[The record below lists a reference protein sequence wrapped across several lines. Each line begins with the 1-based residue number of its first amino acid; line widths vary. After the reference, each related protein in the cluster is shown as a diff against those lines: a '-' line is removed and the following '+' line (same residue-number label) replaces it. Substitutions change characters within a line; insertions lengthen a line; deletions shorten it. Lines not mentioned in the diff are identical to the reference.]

1 MAPNSAP
8 FRTFSP
14 YPHKA
19 HNTAKAPQSSPQNYQ
34 NPPSGKDEKYN
45 DKQSAPV
52 FARKNHAPLVQPAD
66 KTVRASTTPTAE
78 AAPAPASSQQQ
89 VPPSQLAPHFSQS
102 PSQNA
107 TNNNHP
113 GADNNKIPP
122 SQASHPPNS
131 AQTDAATFLA
141 INPQLLPENREQ
153 TLKLLLLHNKKKRP
167 LSLSISKE
175 TAAAINFPVTFTFT
189 SLRLH

>member
-1 MAPNSAP
+1 MVPNSAP
-8 FRTFSP
+8 LRTFSP

-34 NPPSGKDEKYN
+34 NPPSDKDEKYN
-45 DKQSAPV
+45 DKQLAPV
-52 FARKNHAPLVQPAD
+52 FARKNLAPLVQPAD

-78 AAPAPASSQQQ
+78 AAPVLAAFPPQA
-89 VPPSQLAPHFSQS
+89 PPSPLASHFSQS

-113 GADNNKIPP
+113 ATDKNKTPP

-131 AQTDAATFLA
+131 SQTDAATFLA
-141 INPQLLPENREQ
+141 INP
-153 TLKLLLLHNKKKRP
+153 
-167 LSLSISKE
+167 
-175 TAAAINFPVTFTFT
+175 
-189 SLRLH
+189 

>member
-8 FRTFSP
+8 PRTFSP

-34 NPPSGKDEKYN
+34 NPPSGKGEKYN
-45 DKQSAPV
+45 DKQLAPV
-52 FARKNHAPLVQPAD
+52 FARKNLAPSTQPAD

-78 AAPAPASSQQQ
+78 VAPELPSFPQQVQPSPPAPHS
-89 VPPSQLAPHFSQS
+89 SQS

-107 TNNNHP
+107 TSNNHP
-113 GADNNKIPP
+113 GANNSKTPP

-131 AQTDAATFLA
+131 AQMDAATFLA
-141 INPQLLPENREQ
+141 INPLLLPENRE
-153 TLKLLLLHNKKKRP
+153 
-167 LSLSISKE
+167 
-175 TAAAINFPVTFTFT
+175 
-189 SLRLH
+189 